1 MILSI
6 ALMFSVLD
14 NIKHNFT
21 LKKGKEIKT
30 KEVMVICIIEVHM
43 ETLVVQKLFLIGTLH
58 MVILFYHGKLR
69 NAFLSVCTK

>member
-43 ETLVVQKLFLIGTLH
+43 ETLVVTKTLFNRNFAHGNF
-58 MVILFYHGKLR
+58 ILSWKIEECI
-69 NAFLSVCTK
+69 S